1 MISAW
6 KNASGKRNF
15 TLIELL
21 VVIAIIAILAGMLL
35 PALNSARGRA
45 RSAQCIGNLKQISSA
60 GMMYRADF
68 DGYACP
74 PSYEGSPSKKG
85 LYSDR
90 YHWDYYFGRIYMNCA
105 VGNGGWPVRGKW
117 APFLCPEDQPRY
129 GTGMLSP
136 GAAMR
141 SYAMGFP
148 FVQHKAG
155 LEPLKN
161 YPYSPSSLMFIA
173 DNQNQLNQ
181 ALYSYKKSK
190 CGVVV
195 DGVGSKV
202 GYDLTFASNGFLGR
216 PHAMKTNMLFFDGH
230 TDNLGDFKSFSS
242 GSGPY
247 DVKYMVLKY

>member
-1 MISAW
+1 MISSW
-6 KNASGKRNF
+6 KSGFGKRCF

-74 PSYEGSPSKKG
+74 PTYGGSPSKKV
-85 LYSDR
+85 LYSSL
-90 YHWDYYFGRIYMNCA
+90 YHWDYYFGRHYMNCPL
-105 VGNGGWPVRGKW
+105 GDSGWPVRGKW
-117 APFLCPEDQPRY
+117 APFLCPDDQPRY
-129 GTGMLSP
+129 GSGMLNA
-136 GAAMR
+136 GDAMR

-148 FVQHKAG
+148 FVQHKEG
-155 LEPLKN
+155 MEPLKN

-173 DNQNQLNQ
+173 DNQNQLDQ

-190 CGVVV
+190 CGSVV
-195 DGVGSKV
+195 DATGSKG
-202 GYDLTFASNGFLGR
+202 GYDLTFADNGFLGR

-230 TDNLGDFKSFSS
+230 TDNLGDFKPFTT
-242 GSGPY
+242 GSGPD
-247 DVKYMVLKY
+247 DVKNMVLKY